1 MDERPPREVAG
12 LGKPSREDAP
22 GGPEPEMSS
31 FSFSFG
37 SGAQGKAFLPFA
49 IVLFLVSCA
58 SMAAIAVLG
67 LLGAGAGLLLRLIR
81 GSNRHLSSANRSFKR
96 KETSNEEAID
106 IEAVEIHRCHST
118 AAPDNADFQRRGGIA
133 D

>member
-58 SMAAIAVLG
+58 SMAAMAVIG
-67 LLGAGAGLLLRLIR
+67 LLGAGVGALLGLAR
-81 GSNRHLSSANRSFKR
+81 GAKRKPYFINRSFSR
-96 KETSNEEAID
+96 EGTSNDNVID
-106 IEAVEIHRCHST
+106 IEAVEIKPRNS
-118 AAPDNADFQRRGGIA
+118 AELPEKADSP
-133 D
+133 

>member
-1 MDERPPREVAG
+1 MDERPPRAVAG
-12 LGKPSREDAP
+12 SGNPSREDAP

-37 SGAQGKAFLPFA
+37 SGAHRKAFLPFA

-67 LLGAGAGLLLRLIR
+67 LLGAGAGALLSLAR
-81 GSNRHLSSANRSFKR
+81 GAKRKPYFINRSFSR
-96 KETSNEEAID
+96 EETSNDNDNFID
-106 IEAVEIHRCHST
+106 IEAVEIKPRDST
-118 AAPDNADFQRRGGIA
+118 ELPEKADSP
-133 D
+133 